1 MKTLLISVFTIVRIA
16 IVLLGTFFLTDVL
29 FFQFFYNE
37 QNENELVYIHLA
49 VAFLINFI
57 WYRWKERKSKEKA
70 KGCRI

>member
-16 IVLLGTFFLTDVL
+16 IVLLGTFFLTGVL

-57 WYRWKERKSKEKA
+57 WYRWKERKSK
-70 KGCRI
+70 GM